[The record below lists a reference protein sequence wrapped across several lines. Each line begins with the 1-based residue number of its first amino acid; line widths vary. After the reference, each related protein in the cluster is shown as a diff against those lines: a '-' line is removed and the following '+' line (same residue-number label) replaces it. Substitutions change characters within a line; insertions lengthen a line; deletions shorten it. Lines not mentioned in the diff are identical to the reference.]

1 MKTLKE
7 SILRRPEKG
16 RVAVEQIIIDWLK
29 SNTKI
34 VGNYTI
40 NSDLTIDVK
49 GTLTIT
55 NKSIKEIPSIINFNK
70 VSSYFDISDCSEL
83 VSLRGCPTYVGLFFT
98 CNNCTNLKS
107 LEGAPKKVGES
118 FRCIRCSELTSLE
131 GAPEKV
137 GESFRCTHCSN
148 LVDLK
153 GAPEEVGEN
162 FDCSFCKKLTSLK
175 GCPKRVKNFFQCFSC
190 GRQFTREEV
199 ASLCKVGE
207 DIIC

>member
-16 RVAVEQIIIDWLK
+16 RVAVEQIIMDWLK
-29 SNTKI
+29 ANTKI

-40 NSDLTIDVK
+40 NNDLTIDVK

-70 VSSYFDISDCSEL
+70 VSGYFDISDCSEL

-98 CNNCTNLKS
+98 CNNCTDLKSLKGAPDEVGSYFSCMNCNELTS
-107 LEGAPKKVGES
+107 LEGAPKKVGE
-118 FRCIRCSELTSLE
+118 F
-131 GAPEKV
+131 
-137 GESFRCTHCSN
+137 FRCTFCSN

-153 GAPEEVGEN
+153 GAPEEVGGN
-162 FDCSFCKKLTSLK
+162 FDCSFCKRLTSLK
-175 GCPKRVKNFFQCFSC
+175 GCPKRVKNIFQCFDC
-190 GRQFTREEV
+190 GRQFTKDEV
-199 ASLCKVGE
+199 KNLCRVKE
-207 DIIC
+207 YIIC